1 MNFLQQ
7 SVSEGA
13 PNWAASL
20 VLHTKSVLE
29 SVLSLPEEDFDFG
42 SFLMPSATSK
52 DFGTFPTPSIES
64 VDFGSL

>member
-1 MNFLQQ
+1 MRSKQ
-7 SVSEGA
+7 SRHVSRRRIIKA
-13 PNWAASL
+13 PNIFFFVSP
-20 VLHTKSVLE
+20 
-29 SVLSLPEEDFDFG
+29 SLPEEDFDFG